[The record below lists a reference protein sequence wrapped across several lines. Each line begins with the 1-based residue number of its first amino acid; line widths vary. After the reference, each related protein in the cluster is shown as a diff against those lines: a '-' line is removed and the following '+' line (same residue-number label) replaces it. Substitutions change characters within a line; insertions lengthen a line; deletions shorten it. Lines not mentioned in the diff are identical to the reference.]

1 MESLKVTKE
10 EIMEVAKYNPK
21 EFPKYTASVINL
33 LNRWAGG
40 TASKIVGQMSDE
52 VIECPHR
59 DYNKWREWYLKR
71 HPKSIEDA
79 TNLIMKKFEE
89 VKKGLD
95 KIDRKIVELWV
106 EDLVIDKSFWGL
118 KVQEAI
124 LNKIEKKTGIKC
136 RLANKDEESKGFDG
150 FIGNNAV
157 QIKPDSYKV
166 ASNVKTEKSRAK
178 IIFYKKEDGDYQV
191 DLNQVQ
197 DYLKS

>member
-1 MESLKVTKE
+1 MEFLKVTKE
-10 EIMEVAKYNPK
+10 EIMEVAGYKPK
-21 EFPKYTASVINL
+21 EFPKYTVSVINL

-52 VIECPHR
+52 VIKCPHK
-59 DYNKWREWYLKR
+59 DYGKWKEWYFER
-71 HPKSIEDA
+71 HPTAIEDA
-79 TNLIMKKFEE
+79 TNLIMNKFKE
-89 VKKGLD
+89 VKEGVS
-95 KIDRKIVELWV
+95 KIDKNMVKLWV

-124 LNKIEKKTGIKC
+124 LKNIAEKTGIKC
-136 RLANKDEESKGFDG
+136 RLATKEEESKGVDG
-150 FIGNNAV
+150 FIGNNPV
-157 QIKPDSYKV
+157 QIKPNTYKV
-166 ASNVKTEKSRAK
+166 ASNVKTEKSRAR